1 MTPQRWLDFLR
12 IIADQGDA
20 VALRYFR
27 SPLLAVTEK
36 PNAGPATQADLE
48 IERLARQMI
57 EAHHPGVGV
66 CGEEFGEMQGASDSR
81 LIIDP
86 IDATNN
92 FVRGIPVF
100 ATLLAVERDGEII
113 AGLVSAPALR
123 RRWHATRGGGAFE
136 NGERMRV
143 SETGRPE
150 EATLFHSSL
159 NNLSPEQRNG
169 LLALSAIT
177 RRQRG
182 FGDFY
187 QHMLVA
193 AGCGEMA
200 VDPGLEPWDIA
211 PLLLIVEEAGGRAT
225 SFTAERTIY
234 GGSLVTS
241 NGLLHETALQF
252 LSGRDAASR
261 QAATPAAR

>member
-1 MTPQRWLDFLR
+1 MPSARWLDFLQTV
-12 IIADQGDA
+12 ADQADSL
-20 VALRYFR
+20 ALKYFR
-27 SPLLAVTEK
+27 SPALTIKEK

-48 IERLARQMI
+48 IEQLARRLL
-57 EAHHPGVGV
+57 EAHHPGAGV
-66 CGEEFGEMQGASDSR
+66 LGEEFGETPGNGGFR

-100 ATLLAVERDGEII
+100 ATLLAVEREGEII
-113 AGLVSAPALR
+113 AGLVSAPALA

-136 NGERMRV
+136 NGRRIQV
-143 SETGRPE
+143 SEIGRLE

-159 NNLSPEQRNG
+159 NNLAPELREG
-169 LLALSAIT
+169 LLELSGKT
-177 RRQRG
+177 KRQRG

-193 AGCGEMA
+193 AGGGEVA
-200 VDPGLEPWDIA
+200 LDPGLEPWDIA

-225 SFTAERTIY
+225 SFAAERTIY
-234 GGSLVTS
+234 GGTLLST
-241 NGLLHETALQF
+241 NGLLH
-252 LSGRDAASR
+252 DAALSVL
-261 QAATPAAR
+261 ARVEDKQVVLGCKP